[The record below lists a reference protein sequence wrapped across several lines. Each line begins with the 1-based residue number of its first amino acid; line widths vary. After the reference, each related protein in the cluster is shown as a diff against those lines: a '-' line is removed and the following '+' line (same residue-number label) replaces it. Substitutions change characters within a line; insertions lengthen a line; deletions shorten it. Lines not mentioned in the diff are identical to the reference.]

1 MLGLDLRIVSQYKVT
16 KSVVDLRS
24 TCFMFF
30 KSTF

>member
-24 TCFMFF
+24 TFMFF